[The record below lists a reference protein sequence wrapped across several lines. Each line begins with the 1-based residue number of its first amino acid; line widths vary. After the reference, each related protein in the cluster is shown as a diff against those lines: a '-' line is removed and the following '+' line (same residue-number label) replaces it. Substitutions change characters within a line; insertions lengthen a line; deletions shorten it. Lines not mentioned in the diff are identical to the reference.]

1 MEEVEEA
8 KQKSDYF
15 VSILEKVCDIKLYR
29 YRGRMKTGL
38 GDQAMDSH
46 YVNVDS
52 VTLPSSNSI
61 VFLNCIYQL
70 YYSLDQQ
77 AMESHY
83 VNVDSVTRRSPIHP
97 S

>member
-15 VSILEKVCDIKLYR
+15 VSILKVCDIKLYR

-61 VFLNCIYQL
+61 VFLNCISQL
-70 YYSLDQQ
+70 YFSTVYINCIIRLINKQWSLI
-77 AMESHY
+77 M
-83 VNVDSVTRRSPIHP
+83 
-97 S
+97 